1 MFPVHFFVIFFVPKY
16 PDAPMCRYAGVF
28 CFGPIIHFTN
38 LENVLSK
45 ILAKIDISIS
55 KRLTWPWHPAPF
67 FAGAARPE
75 GEGSIEL
82 ATAGTSNNQQHV
94 TAVGGNEKKD

>member
-1 MFPVHFFVIFFVPKY
+1 MVSYVSFAIFLWFFSCPDAQNMLVFFVLALSFIL
-16 PDAPMCRYAGVF
+16 
-28 CFGPIIHFTN
+28 II
-38 LENVLSK
+38 LEEYVLSK

-55 KRLTWPWHPAPF
+55 KRLTWPWRPAPF
-67 FAGAARPE
+67 STGAARPE

-94 TAVGGNEKKD
+94 TAVGANEKKD